1 MRHEAGPTPKEPAE
15 SRISMHEK
23 LADALREMI
32 VDGRLGPGARI
43 NEAEVAERFNVSRT
57 PLREALKVLAAEG
70 MVELKPHAGARV
82 ANLTTEDLVDAFRV
96 IGALEGLAG
105 ELAAQRITEAELAE
119 VRRLQ
124 DEMNE
129 AFAANDLA
137 RYFHANQAVHDVIL
151 AAARNPLLLK
161 QYRAVS
167 GLLVAARY
175 RANVSRERWAH
186 ALKEHEV
193 ILALL
198 ELRQSAQLG
207 DVLRAHLNNKLEAL
221 MRRTEAGDAPD
232 TRTGKGET
240 R

>member
-1 MRHEAGPTPKEPAE
+1 MRHEAKRTLTEPVA
-15 SRISMHEK
+15 SRTSMHEL

-32 VDGRLGPGARI
+32 VDGRLPSGARI
-43 NEAEVAERFNVSRT
+43 NEAEVAERFSVSRT

-70 MVELKPHAGARV
+70 MVELRPHAGARV
-82 ANLTTEDLVDAFRV
+82 ASLTTENLVDAFRV

-105 ELAAQRITEAELAE
+105 ELAANRITEDELAE

-129 AFAANDLA
+129 AFATDDLA
-137 RYFHANQAVHDVIL
+137 RYSRANRATHQLIL
-151 AAARNPLLLK
+151 VAARNPYLQK

-167 GLLVAARY
+167 GLLEAARF

-198 ELRQSAQLG
+198 ELRQSVQLG
-207 DVLRAHLNNKLEAL
+207 AVLRAHLNNKLEAL
-221 MRRTEAGDAPD
+221 MRRADEADAPD

-240 R
+240 P